1 MEIPPASTPIVCDMT
16 TATDTEE
23 ERLAEYRQLFTEALI
38 ARERTAAGIRYR
50 LRAAPGIE
58 ARVRDLAAREKA
70 CCAFFGFEISVAD
83 DEVRWDIAVPDN
95 DMARAVLEEL
105 YSLPDTLVE
114 NFDDL
119 RERFA
124 QRGMDIVSEGSVH
137 RLRGQSETTADV

>member
-1 MEIPPASTPIVCDMT
+1 V
-16 TATDTEE
+16 
-23 ERLAEYRQLFTEALI
+23 QGTEALI

-50 LRAAPGIE
+50 LRTAPGIE
-58 ARVRDLAAREKA
+58 ARVRDLAAREKT

-83 DEVRWDIAVPDN
+83 DEVRWDIAVPGN

-105 YSLPDTLVE
+105 YSLPNTIVE

-124 QRGMDIVSEGSVH
+124 QHGMDIVSEGSVH
-137 RLRGQSETTADV
+137 HLRGQSETAADV